1 MDDYICSGV
10 NEEESLPRLREDDN
24 DGLTTEQITEL
35 IDLIKDLCSM
45 LGDGDL

>member
-10 NEEESLPRLREDDN
+10 NEEERLPYLREDDD

-35 IDLIKDLCSM
+35 IDLIEDLCSM